1 MNDVAKKYFEYADA
15 KARLL
20 FAEYNKKNKEYKD
33 AEEEVRK
40 YPYRGGMVSADYMKN
55 VVKAKE
61 YYNVKYANL
70 EECKKEFQA
79 LYDELKMHGKEL
91 EKELIKANEADPK
104 KLDHDTIY
112 LLESG
117 ILTSGEYAKLYEK
130 AAGNPTMQRIIK
142 KHIDEAA
149 GKLPANDTSA
159 EAINLRVLATQAH
172 GDNTIDNYNVVLDI
186 MEKTIRNKS
195 MCDYWD
201 QLAAPIIAE
210 YVDD

>member
-1 MNDVAKKYFEYADA
+1 MSKVASKYFEYADA

-20 FAEYNKKNKEYKD
+20 FAEYKKLEANYKE
-33 AEEEVRK
+33 AEELARE
-40 YPYRGGMVSADYMKN
+40 YPERSGLVTDDYRS
-55 VVKAKE
+55 KALRYKARFIEAREALQLKE
-61 YYNVKYANL
+61 
-70 EECKKEFQA
+70 KEFPA
-79 LYDELKMHGKEL
+79 LHEELKRYTKDLEREL
-91 EKELIKANEADPK
+91 NSENEADPK

-149 GKLPANDTSA
+149 GKIPANDTSA
-159 EAINLRVLATQAH
+159 EGINLRVLATQAH
-172 GDNTIDNYNVVLDI
+172 GDNTIDNYNVVLSI
-186 MEKTIRNKS
+186 MEKTIRNKA

-201 QLAAPIIAE
+201 QFAAPIIAE
-210 YVDD
+210 YVED

>member
-1 MNDVAKKYFEYADA
+1 MSKVATKYFEYADA

-20 FAEYNKKNKEYKD
+20 FAEYKK
-33 AEEEVRK
+33 
-40 YPYRGGMVSADYMKN
+40 
-55 VVKAKE
+55 
-61 YYNVKYANL
+61 L
-70 EECKKEFQA
+70 EEAYKEAEAQAKAYPENAGLTRDDYKIKAISAKARLLEARERLEIKGKEFPA
-79 LYDELKMHGKEL
+79 LYDELKRYTKDL
-91 EKELIKANEADPK
+91 EKELNLENEADPK

-149 GKLPANDTSA
+149 AKVPGNDTSA
-159 EAINLRVLATQAH
+159 EAINLRVLATQTH

-186 MEKTIRNKS
+186 MEKTIRNKA
-195 MCDYWD
+195 MCDYWN

-210 YVDD
+210 YVED